1 MAGQTKRNPNEEDT
15 KGSNRAVISSAGVPF
30 EPRTDRRTELANLR
44 GLGKTLRSIVKHFKI
59 YDTEGTKDSSLA
71 TGFGPP
77 PSTELHQSRFWT
89 LGSTRLSTLN
99 EKVFYSPLLQSP
111 AFLRSL
117 GAARRARCVVETAN
131 VFSSSS

>member
-77 PSTELHQSRFWT
+77 PLHRAPP
-89 LGSTRLSTLN
+89 
-99 EKVFYSPLLQSP
+99 KPLLDSRLDTTLH
-111 AFLRSL
+111 AK
-117 GAARRARCVVETAN
+117 
-131 VFSSSS
+131 